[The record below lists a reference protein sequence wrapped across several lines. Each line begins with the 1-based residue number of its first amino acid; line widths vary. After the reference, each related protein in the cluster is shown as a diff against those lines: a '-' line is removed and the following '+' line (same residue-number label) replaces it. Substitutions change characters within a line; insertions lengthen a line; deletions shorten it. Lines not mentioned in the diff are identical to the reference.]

1 MEHLNL
7 VVSNWHCLPLP
18 LGPETHGGVA
28 KLHRIPLFIERVL
41 GSAFFMGWQADWT
54 NAPATTRQGFKASAF
69 EEMKWHCLAAKNRT
83 AKKVLA

>member
-1 MEHLNL
+1 
-7 VVSNWHCLPLP
+7 
-18 LGPETHGGVA
+18 
-28 KLHRIPLFIERVL
+28 
-41 GSAFFMGWQADWT
+41 MGWQADWT